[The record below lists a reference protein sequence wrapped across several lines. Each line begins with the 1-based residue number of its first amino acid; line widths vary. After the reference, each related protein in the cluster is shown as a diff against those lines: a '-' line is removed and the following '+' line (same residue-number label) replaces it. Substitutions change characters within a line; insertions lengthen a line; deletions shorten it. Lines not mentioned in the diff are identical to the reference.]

1 MTASMQLYLTFE
13 AGGTSPEADVA
24 RLQAVLK
31 ASAVASA
38 LIRPAAGTELDAR
51 TVATLVLVLQKH
63 GIAALLADDAAL
75 AKAIKA
81 DGIHL
86 TWSKDIVARYADARR
101 ALGPTAF
108 IGADAGRSRH
118 DAMELGEANA
128 DYVAFGIPPHVE
140 DRAKA
145 EERQCDLIAWWSEI
159 FEIPCVAFDVADADQ
174 AKAVANTGADFVT
187 VPVPASMTPA
197 GAAAAVKT
205 IANAVSESRVTA

>member
-1 MTASMQLYLTFE
+1 VTAPVQLYLTFE
-13 AGGTSPEADVA
+13 AGGASPEADAA

-31 ASAVASA
+31 ATAVASA
-38 LIRPAAGTELDAR
+38 LIRPAAGTALDAR

-63 GIAALLADDAAL
+63 GIAALVADDAAL

-86 TWSKDIVARYADARR
+86 TWSKDIVARFADARR
-101 ALGPTAF
+101 ALGPTAI

-187 VPVPASMTPA
+187 VTVSANMAQA
-197 GAAAAVKT
+197 GAAAAVKA
-205 IANAVSESRVTA
+205 IAHAVSEYRVTA